1 LSRPRSSS
9 QPRCGRCLT
18 YAGLGEVLI
27 LALDKRRSGSAPLAF
42 LMVIILSLALA
53 ISAWWYARTFALTG
67 TLTGQQEDIA
77 ARHSGVSVIHAILN
91 AQWLRISDFT
101 LVSHIWLGGWSFL
114 VVRSWMYRII
124 ECLFLFALFGIVRRL
139 MRRSPD
145 EVGRDTLL
153 VLLLPQVFLWLGL
166 AYHALASFRSYGAQG
181 AFGYYAYCFV
191 IPETICLILGLRAA
205 LPRSMERFILPV
217 LVVCFSALE
226 LYAVNI
232 TMLPYY
238 AGFTA
243 HTSRGSVPALHIS
256 QLHGGAVE
264 LFQRLSAGKASV
276 VSAGLLFVLWV
287 LFVLAILAQVVAS
300 FLFPARDLSRQQV
313 AINSPAARP

>member
-1 LSRPRSSS
+1 MLGMYGVLWLRHRKRSRA
-9 QPRCGRCLT
+9 L
-18 YAGLGEVLI
+18 
-27 LALDKRRSGSAPLAF
+27 LAQ
-42 LMVIILSLALA
+42 MVIIVSLALA

-77 ARHSGVSVIHAILN
+77 ARHSGVSMIHAILN
-91 AQWLRISDFT
+91 APWLRIGDFT
-101 LVSHIWLGGWSFL
+101 LLSHIWLGGWSFL

-124 ECLFLFALFGIVRRL
+124 ECLFLVALLGIVWRL
-139 MRRSPD
+139 MRRSRD
-145 EVGRDTLL
+145 DVGRSTLL

-166 AYHALASFRSYGAQG
+166 AYHALASFRSYGTQG
-181 AFGYYAYCFV
+181 TFGYYAYCLV

-217 LVVCFSALE
+217 VVACFSALE

-232 TMLPYY
+232 ALLPYY

-243 HTSRGSVPALHIS
+243 HASRGSVPALHIS
-256 QLHGGAVE
+256 QLRNGGAGE
-264 LFQRLSAGKASV
+264 LFQRLSAGKASMISV
-276 VSAGLLFVLWV
+276 ELLFVLWV

-300 FLFPARDLSRQQV
+300 FLLPGRGPKQCG
-313 AINSPAARP
+313 